1 MTKVEQEIM
10 DTIKGAILHKMAE
23 EEFKLTAED
32 IGKIFNKVLE
42 LQKNWT
48 ATVACYADVAEW
60 FNEQRKK
67 D

>member
-1 MTKVEQEIM
+1 MNKTEQEIM

-32 IGKIFNKVLE
+32 VEKIFNKVRE
-42 LQKNWT
+42 LQKNCS

-60 FNEQRKK
+60 FNRQNKL
-67 D
+67 